1 MNAQLREL
9 LTRLPCSP
17 ETDELQ
23 CLIESMEN
31 ERLRRNAT
39 MRDALTEAEAGL
51 EFAMVL
57 AEKVGVA
64 LPNCCIPLALNAARA
79 GLAASLG

>member
-9 LTRLPCSP
+9 LTRIPCSP

-23 CLIESMEN
+23 DLLTLMER
-31 ERLRRNAT
+31 ERLNRNAT

-51 EFAMVL
+51 EFAMTMAKKL
-57 AEKVGVA
+57 GVDT
-64 LPNCCIPLALNAARA
+64 PHSTVPLALNATRA

>member
-1 MNAQLREL
+1 MNIQLREL

-23 CLIESMEN
+23 CLIESMDD

-39 MRDALTEAEAGL
+39 MRDALAEAEAGL
-51 EFAMVL
+51 EFALIL
-57 AEKVGVA
+57 AGKAGVA
-64 LPNCCIPLALNAARA
+64 TPQSTISLALNATRA